1 MDLKTIIKT
10 GVTEMPSAE
19 IYHCRYVFLCRRRAW
34 SVCVQGR
41 GGGGDDAATR
51 NGASRSTHPL
61 VLVEIPCETIL
72 GTGTVWQKSSAAMSV
87 LSFPHRGGC
96 TMIADD
102 ELERAFFKIPRGKH
116 RRMGKTFKD

>member
-1 MDLKTIIKT
+1 MFFYVVDAL
-10 GVTEMPSAE
+10 GVYVYKVEEAVEMT
-19 IYHCRYVFLCRRRAW
+19 RRLETVPRD
-34 SVCVQGR
+34 R
-41 GGGGDDAATR
+41 LT
-51 NGASRSTHPL
+51 PL

-102 ELERAFFKIPRGKH
+102 ELVRAFLKFSRGKH
-116 RRMGKTFKD
+116 RRMGQTLTAAVCRAETI

>member
-1 MDLKTIIKT
+1 MFFYVVDAL
-10 GVTEMPSAE
+10 GVYVYKVEEAVEMT
-19 IYHCRYVFLCRRRAW
+19 RRLETVPRD
-34 SVCVQGR
+34 R
-41 GGGGDDAATR
+41 LT
-51 NGASRSTHPL
+51 TL

>member
-1 MDLKTIIKT
+1 MDHKTILKT
-10 GVTEMPSAE
+10 GVTKMPSAE
-19 IYHCRYVFLCRRRAW
+19 IYHCRYVFYVVDALGVYVYKVEEAVEMTRRLETVPRD
-34 SVCVQGR
+34 R
-41 GGGGDDAATR
+41 LT
-51 NGASRSTHPL
+51 PL

-102 ELERAFFKIPRGKH
+102 ELVRAFFKISRGKH